1 MRKRN
6 LKQFTDESVLSLP
19 VKRRQHMAW
28 DTGAAAARGLGILIS
43 PSGAKSYRVTYYFP
57 GSAKGYSMHI
67 GRVGEMSLEDARTR
81 ARLAREKARQGIDP
95 KGDDLS
101 KSTDLKSAIEQYVK
115 QELIGRRGNVTAP
128 ETQRVLVRACA
139 QWMHRPIATIRV
151 QEIDKLVSAI
161 RDGDDGAPSRGPY
174 IANKVYG
181 SLANFFAWCAKPNIA
196 KLRSS
201 PMVGMDKPF
210 TKERPR
216 SRVFSN
222 DELKLIWVAADKL
235 PHVEG
240 RYLKMLVCTGKR
252 KGALSEM
259 KWEEIDQDWF
269 WNPPPSEHRNKRL
282 HPIPL
287 PKLAQRILGPRQAKG
302 FVFPGPLKHTHYSDA
317 ENALHQKVK
326 RRVDLKDF
334 YVHALR
340 HTVETQMAALGV
352 PPHIRDLLFDHRP
365 TRGAGAGYDHYSYG
379 KEMRAAMD
387 LWAAHIEQLVQPK
400 GARVL
405 R

>member
-6 LKQFTDESVLSLP
+6 LKQLTEASVLTLP

-28 DTGAAAARGLGILIS
+28 DTGTAAARGLGVLIS
-43 PSGAKSYRVTYYFP
+43 PSGTRSYRVTYYFP
-57 GSAKGYSMHI
+57 GSAKGYSMHL
-67 GRVGEMSLEDARTR
+67 GRVGEMSLADARTK

-101 KSTDLKSAIEQYVK
+101 KSTDFKSAVEQYVK

-128 ETQRVLVRACA
+128 EIRRVLLRACA
-139 QWMHRPIATIRV
+139 EWEHRPIATIRV
-151 QEIDKLVSAI
+151 QEIDQLVSAI
-161 RDGDDGAPSRGPY
+161 RDGKDGAPSRGPY
-174 IANKVYG
+174 IANKVYAA
-181 SLANFFAWCAKPNIA
+181 LQNFFAWCAKPTVA

-210 TKERPR
+210 NKERPR

-222 DELKLIWVAADKL
+222 DELKLIWNAADAL

-240 RYLKMLVCTGKR
+240 RFVKMLLLTGKR
-252 KGALSEM
+252 KKALSQM
-259 KWEEIDQDWF
+259 RWEQIDDTWF
-269 WNPPPSEHRNKRL
+269 WNPPPSDHRNKRL

-287 PKLAQRILGPRQAKG
+287 PKLAQRILGPRQSKG
-302 FVFPGPLKHTHYSDA
+302 YVFPGPVERTHYSDA
-317 ENALHQKVK
+317 GALQQKV
-326 RRVDLKDF
+326 RRRAKIADF
-334 YVHALR
+334 YIHALR
-340 HTVETQMAALGV
+340 HTVETQMAALGIL
-352 PPHIRDLLFDHRP
+352 PHIRDLLFDHRP
-365 TRGAGAGYDHYSYG
+365 VRGAGAGYDHYAYG
-379 KEMRAAMD
+379 REMREAME